1 MKCRNSLMCV
11 YASVH
16 TCHFF
21 FLCCFSWYTRGSGKK
36 VIQSSKKNHCG
47 VDVSKRRTPGY
58 VVPTRAGEKP
68 DAHVHILRHTQFKI

>member
-1 MKCRNSLMCV
+1 MKCRNSSMCV

-16 TCHFF
+16 TFHFF

-47 VDVSKRRTPGY
+47 VDVLSYIVIQYT
-58 VVPTRAGEKP
+58 
-68 DAHVHILRHTQFKI
+68 KICSGSAK